1 ASAAFGTAF
10 GCVLCGV
17 SPYQKPIKR
26 GRYALGKE
34 TVKFFS
40 FISQARKNEMWGFLL
55 LALSIFTF
63 ISLFSFDPKD
73 ISFYTFPPNRPPHN
87 YAGWLGAH
95 LAFGLYFSF
104 GWAAYL
110 IPALTLVWSLS
121 KFGGRTPQM
130 LHAKLIGILLV
141 LVASSTL
148 LTLKNLVQAEAKFR
162 AGGVVGYLFS
172 HKLTDWSGTGGAY
185 LIVAVLFALGILLA
199 TELSFSSLA
208 IQLSQRIKTVTILLG
223 RAFLAAVSSLK
234 RPRRKVRVERK
245 KVSPKEAVA
254 PQVVSKKE
262 IPKVEPT
269 PTVKSASFR
278 FPPLS
283 LLNSPPEIEGGR
295 EDVVRNSKL
304 LEDALRDFDVETKV
318 VQVNEGP
325 VITSYELEPGTG
337 VKVHSITA
345 LADDIALSLK
355 TPSVRIIAP
364 VPGKAVVGIEIP
376 NRFPRFVYLR
386 EILSTKDFREAG
398 SKLTIALGKDISGNP
413 LISDLGEMPHLLIA
427 GTTGSG
433 KTVSINAIIISLLYR
448 ATPEEVK
455 FLMIDPKRVELT
467 LFEGLPHLISPV
479 VTEAKKA
486 ANALRWIVEEME
498 GRYKLLAKAGARN
511 IDRYNRM
518 GEDKEPLPYIV
529 VIIDE
534 LADLMAVAQ
543 VAVEDAIARLAQLSR
558 AVGIHLILATQRPS
572 VDVITGIIK
581 ANFPYRISFQVSSKV
596 DSRTVLDMNGAERL
610 IGKGDMLFLSAAL
623 PRPIRAQGSLVAD
636 QEIERVVNFLRPQ
649 VEPTYQEEIFKPA
662 ETEPLPEPEEDE
674 LFEKAVQIVVE
685 LGQASASHLQRR
697 LRIGYNRAGRL
708 IDRMEQEGIIG
719 PPRGVKPRQILM
731 KSRASVE
738 TEEDEST

>member
-1 ASAAFGTAF
+1 M
-10 GCVLCGV
+10 
-17 SPYQKPIKR
+17 KI
-26 GRYALGKE
+26 
-34 TVKFFS
+34 FS
-40 FISQARKNEMWGFLL
+40 FISQSRKNEIWGFLL
-55 LALSIFTF
+55 LALSVFVF
-63 ISLFSFDPKD
+63 ISLFSFDPRD
-73 ISFYTFPPNRPPHN
+73 ISFYTSSPNHPSLN

-104 GWAAYL
+104 GWAGYL
-110 IPALTLVWSLS
+110 IPALALVWSFS
-121 KFGGRTPQM
+121 KFGGRAPQK
-130 LHAKLIGILLV
+130 LHVKLIGIILV
-141 LVASSTL
+141 LAASSTF
-148 LTLKNLVQAEAKFR
+148 LTLKGFVRAETKFR
-162 AGGVVGYLFS
+162 VGGVVGFLFS
-172 HKLTDWSGTGGAY
+172 NKLTDWSGTAGAY

-199 TELSFSSLA
+199 TEFSFASLA
-208 IQLSQRIKTVTILLG
+208 ICLSQRIKTAIIFLG
-223 RAFLAAVSSLK
+223 RAIFGLGKAALAAVSSLK
-234 RPRRKVRVERK
+234 RHRRRKARMERG
-245 KVSPKEAVA
+245 KVAHREQPVH
-254 PQVVSKKE
+254 KKE
-262 IPKVEPT
+262 IPEAKPIS
-269 PTVKSASFR
+269 TVKSASFQ

-283 LLNSPPEIEGGR
+283 LLNSPPETEAGR
-295 EDVVRNSKL
+295 EDIVKNSKL
-304 LEDALRDFDVETKV
+304 LEDALKDFEVETKV

-355 TPSVRIIAP
+355 TPSIRIIAP

-386 EILSTKDFREAG
+386 EILSAKNFREAP
-398 SKLTIALGKDISGNP
+398 SKLTMALGKDVLGNP

-433 KTVSINAIIISLLYR
+433 KTVSINTIIISLLYR
-448 ATPEEVK
+448 ATPEEIK

-467 LFEGLPHLISPV
+467 FFDGLPHLLSPV
-479 VTEAKKA
+479 VTETKKA
-486 ANALRWIVEEME
+486 ANALKWIVQEME
-498 GRYKLLAKAGARN
+498 ERYKLLAKAGARN
-511 IDRYNRM
+511 IDRYNKM
-518 GEDKEPLPYIV
+518 GEDREPLPYIV

-543 VAVEDAIARLAQLSR
+543 VAVEDAITRLAQLSR

-596 DSRTVLDMNGAERL
+596 DSRTVLDMNGAEKL

-623 PRPIRAQGSLVAD
+623 PRPIRAQGSLISD
-636 QEIERVVNFLRPQ
+636 QEIEKVVNFLKSQ
-649 VEPTYQEEIFKPA
+649 EEPSYREEIFKGA
-662 ETEPLPEPEEDE
+662 EPEAYSGPEEDE

-708 IDRMEQEGIIG
+708 IDRMEQEGLIG
-719 PPRGVKPRQILM
+719 PPQGAKPRQILM
-731 KSRASVE
+731 KSRTFAE
-738 TEEDEST
+738 TEKDEST

>member
-1 ASAAFGTAF
+1 M
-10 GCVLCGV
+10 
-17 SPYQKPIKR
+17 P
-26 GRYALGKE
+26 
-34 TVKFFS
+34 KFFS
-40 FISQARKNEMWGFLL
+40 FISQPRKNEIWGFLL
-55 LALSIFTF
+55 LFLSIFTF
-63 ISLFSFDPKD
+63 LSLLSFDDKD
-73 ISFYTFPPNRPPHN
+73 ISFYTASPNRPCQN

-95 LAFGLYFSF
+95 LAFGLYISF

-121 KFGGRTPQM
+121 KFRGRTPQR
-130 LHAKLIGILLV
+130 LPVKLIGILLV
-141 LVASSTL
+141 LIASSTF
-148 LTLKNLVQAEAKFR
+148 LTLKDLVATETKFGDKD
-162 AGGVVGYLFS
+162 GGIVGYLLS
-172 HKLTDWSGTGGAY
+172 NKLTEWSGTGGAY

-199 TELSFSSLA
+199 TELSFTSLA
-208 IQLSQRIKTVTILLG
+208 IRLSRGIKTVSIFLG
-223 RAFLAAVSSLK
+223 RAVSGLGKAVLTVVSSLK
-234 RPRRKVRVERK
+234 ESRERKVRVK
-245 KVSPKEAVA
+245 G
-254 PQVVSKKE
+254 KKE
-262 IPKVEPT
+262 VAQKEVTGPQTVRLGPVPKVEPA
-269 PTVKSASFR
+269 PAAKSARFQ

-283 LLNSPPEIEGGR
+283 LLNSAPEIEVGK

-304 LEDALRDFDVETKV
+304 LEDTLRDFEVETKV

-325 VITSYELEPGTG
+325 VVTSYELELGAG

-345 LADDIALSLK
+345 LADDIGLALK

-386 EILSTKDFREAG
+386 EILNTKDFREAG

-433 KTVSINAIIISLLYR
+433 KTVCINAIIISLLYR
-448 ATPEEVK
+448 AGPEEVK

-467 LFEGLPHLISPV
+467 LFDGLPHLISPV
-479 VTEAKKA
+479 VTETKKA
-486 ANALRWIVEEME
+486 ANALRWIIEEME
-498 GRYKLLAKAGARN
+498 GRYKLLAKAGARD

-543 VAVEDAIARLAQLSR
+543 LSVEEAIARLAQLSR

-610 IGKGDMLFLSAAL
+610 IGKGDMLFLSAGG
-623 PRPIRAQGSLVAD
+623 PRPIRAQGSLISD
-636 QEIERVVNFLRPQ
+636 QEIERVVNFLKSQ
-649 VEPTYQEEIFKPA
+649 GEPSYREEIFKPA
-662 ETEPLPEPEEDE
+662 EPEAYPEEEEDE
-674 LFEKAVQIVVE
+674 FFEKAVRIVVE
-685 LGQASASHLQRR
+685 SGQASASHLQRR

-708 IDRMEQEGIIG
+708 IDRMEREGIVG
-719 PPRGVKPRQILM
+719 PSRGAKPRQVLTQ
-731 KSRASVE
+731 RE
-738 TEEDEST
+738 RGEEE